1 MDDMINNGM
10 DIPKWM
16 TTGKT
21 ILCQKYPGE
30 GIAVDNKRPISCLP
44 FIWRLMTGI
53 IATSAYDFFLTAAIQ
68 IIKMT
73 IRILAS

>member
-21 ILCQKYPGE
+21 ILFQKDLGKE
-30 GIAVDNKRPISCLP
+30 TQWIITGQFHAFLSC
-44 FIWRLMTGI
+44 G
-53 IATSAYDFFLTAAIQ
+53 S
-68 IIKMT
+68 
-73 IRILAS
+73 